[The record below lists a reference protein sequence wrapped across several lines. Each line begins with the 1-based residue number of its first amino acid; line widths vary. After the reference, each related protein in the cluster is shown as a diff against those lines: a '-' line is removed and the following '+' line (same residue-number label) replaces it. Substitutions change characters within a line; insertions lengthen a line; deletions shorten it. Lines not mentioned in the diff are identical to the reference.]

1 MGFGTALLLLVA
13 FMALLHLAAFVCA
26 YCIAFDHVLLP
37 TALGAIALAYG
48 AFLGFL
54 WRDR

>member
-1 MGFGTALLLLVA
+1 MGFGTALLLTVA
-13 FMALLHLAAFVCA
+13 FLALAHLTAFVCA
-26 YCIAFDHVLLP
+26 YCIAFDQTLLP
-37 TALGAIALAYG
+37 TALGAVALVLG